1 MKTDKLFYELFR
13 IQPNL
18 ILRLLPELPSDA
30 GSYGFQAPVFE
41 ESEYR
46 LDVLLEPQAGSQ
58 GLPLVILEA
67 QMYSDPDFLLKL
79 YAQSGC
85 LLHQRLGRQ
94 RLSRRTRSRGRTS
107 GGHAPPPPPRDW
119 LAVVICPSRRM
130 HFGDPQLVEEFLER
144 RVRWIE
150 LQDCSDPQLQ
160 ASLSW
165 QALRL
170 RDELLELILTLIPF
184 ILTQANTEELIKMLG
199 LTIEE
204 ARQSRAIR
212 EFMEEGRAEGQLE
225 GEGKVLLH
233 QLARRCGLLTPHQQA
248 AIEALGSDNR
258 LALAEALLDFRGPE
272 DLTAWLQEH
281 GA

>member
-1 MKTDKLFYELFR
+1 
-13 IQPNL
+13 
-18 ILRLLPELPSDA
+18 
-30 GSYGFQAPVFE
+30 
-41 ESEYR
+41 
-46 LDVLLEPQAGSQ
+46 
-58 GLPLVILEA
+58 
-67 QMYSDPDFLLKL
+67 
-79 YAQSGC
+79 
-85 LLHQRLGRQ
+85 
-94 RLSRRTRSRGRTS
+94 
-107 GGHAPPPPPRDW
+107 
-119 LAVVICPSRRM
+119 M

-170 RDELLELILTLIPF
+170 LELILTLIPF
-184 ILTQANTEELIKMLG
+184 ILTQASIEELIKKLG

-204 ARQSRAIR
+204 ARQSRAIL
-212 EFMEEGRAEGQLE
+212 EFMEEGRAEGMQQ
-225 GEGKVLLH
+225 GEGKVLRHL
-233 QLARRCGLLTPHQQA
+233 LARRCGLLTPHQQA

-258 LALAEALLDFRGPE
+258 LALAEALLDFQGPE